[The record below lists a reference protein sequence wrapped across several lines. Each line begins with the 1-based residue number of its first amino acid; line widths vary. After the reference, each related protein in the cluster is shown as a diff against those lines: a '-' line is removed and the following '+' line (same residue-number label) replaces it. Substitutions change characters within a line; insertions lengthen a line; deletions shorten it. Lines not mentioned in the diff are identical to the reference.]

1 MRVHLEHRAGQRER
15 DATVSVRWASVTLY
29 PSAHDALWLHPVRQP
44 IPLMAV
50 LVQEETDPTQPEATT
65 QEPLCWMLLT
75 TLPVDTFEQAAQCV
89 HWYRLR
95 WVIERSHLVL
105 KSGCRIEELQVE
117 TAARLERA
125 LATYCI
131 VAWRLLWL
139 TYEARQQPETSCE
152 VVLQPYE
159 WQALYT
165 QIHQS
170 TTVPLTPPT
179 LREATRWIAQL
190 GGFLA
195 RTSDGEPGVQTL
207 WRGWRRLEDVAA
219 MWLLLHPPSSLL
231 S

>member
-1 MRVHLEHRAGQRER
+1 MTVHLEHRAGQRER
-15 DATVSVRWASVTLY
+15 DATVSVRWASVTLS
-29 PSAHDALWLHPVRQP
+29 PSSHDAIGLHPVRQP

-50 LVQEETDPTQPEATT
+50 LVQEEGETSGPEATT

-95 WVIERSHLVL
+95 WVIERYHLVL

-125 LATYCI
+125 LATYSI

-139 TYEARQQPETSCE
+139 IYEARQRPETSCE

-159 WQALYT
+159 WQALYA

-170 TTVPLTPPT
+170 TTVP
-179 LREATRWIAQL
+179 
-190 GGFLA
+190 LA